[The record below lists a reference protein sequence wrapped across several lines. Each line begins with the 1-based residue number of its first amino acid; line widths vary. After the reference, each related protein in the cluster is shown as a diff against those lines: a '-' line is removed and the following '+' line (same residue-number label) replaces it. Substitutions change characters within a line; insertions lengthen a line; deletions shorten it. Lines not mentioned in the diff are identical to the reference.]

1 MTPLATGR
9 ATLRSDRWIRKSFF
23 MYQSSVGGRETNRSD
38 SPVGAQSRIR
48 TS

>member
-1 MTPLATGR
+1 
-9 ATLRSDRWIRKSFF
+9 

-48 TS
+48 TSYALSRA